1 MDHLSGAQFLGL
13 LAAMLC
19 ASKLMGWLARKVGQ
33 PAVLGELLAGVLI
46 GKHALGLIN
55 PTLEV
60 WHLLSEFG
68 VVLLLF
74 TIGLAIDLE
83 GLLRVGPVS
92 ALVAVVGV
100 VFPFLIGY
108 VTCRML
114 GLETLPSVLIG
125 AALTATSVG
134 ITAKVL
140 AELGR
145 LHSAEGQVVLGAAVI
160 DDVVGLII
168 LTVVSGVA
176 FGESLT
182 FGKVLGI
189 SASAFGFLVAALVV
203 AAFIVPRT
211 LPWIDRF
218 LFPGSPTIPALVL
231 AFGLAWMAQWA
242 GSAGIL
248 GAFAAGLIVAKT
260 TRRHDVEQG
269 LIPFA
274 ELFIPLFFVVVGASV
289 DLRVLNPLETAN
301 HRTLLIAALLTV
313 GAVIGK
319 LAAGYAP
326 FWIKGQKSLIGA
338 GMIPRGEVGLIFA
351 QLGFSSGVLDPG
363 QFAAVTLV
371 VMATTLLAPP
381 LLKYLSATDRKRVM
395 ADAEKLGHHPQ
406 HETGPGAVFLP
417 ALAFEEEFEKGS
429 S

>member
-13 LAAMLC
+13 IAAMLC
-19 ASKLMGWLARKVGQ
+19 ASKLLGWLARKVGQ
-33 PAVLGELLAGVLI
+33 PAVLGELVAGVLI

-60 WHLLSEFG
+60 WQLLAELG

-74 TIGLAIDLE
+74 TIGLEIDLD

-92 ALVAVVGV
+92 LLVALVGV
-100 VFPFLIGY
+100 VLPFLIGY
-108 VTCRML
+108 ATCRML
-114 GLETLPSVLIG
+114 GLERLPSVLIG

-182 FGKVLGI
+182 VGKVLVI

-203 AAFIVPRT
+203 AVYVVPRT
-211 LPWIDRF
+211 LGWIDRF
-218 LFPGSPTIPALVL
+218 LFPGSPTIPALIL
-231 AFGLAWMAQWA
+231 AFGLAWLADWV

-260 TRRHDVEQG
+260 TRRHEVERG
-269 LIPFA
+269 LIPVA

-289 DLRVLNPLETAN
+289 DLRVLNPLDPAN
-301 HRTLLIAALLTV
+301 HRTLLIAALLTI

-326 FWIKGQKSLIGA
+326 FWSKGQKSLIGA
-338 GMIPRGEVGLIFA
+338 AMIPRGEVGLIFA
-351 QLGFSSGVLDPG
+351 QLGYSSGVLDPG
-363 QFAAVTLV
+363 LFAAVTLV

-381 LLKYLSATDRKRVM
+381 LLKYLSKSGRKRTLSE
-395 ADAEKLGHHPQ
+395 ARRDDHLPGHK
-406 HETGPGAVFLP
+406 
-417 ALAFEEEFEKGS
+417 KGS
-429 S
+429 GVSVG